1 MADWQFVMHTH
12 THAKGTQVPSEK
24 PGEAGLLVHLCV

>member
-1 MADWQFVMHTH
+1 
-12 THAKGTQVPSEK
+12 VPSEK